1 MPPKKSSRAIIYKI
15 PLIFLKN
22 ARKHFH
28 QIKFL
33 KNETMLREVFQSE
46 VRLLQCKMSMIQ
58 EA

>member
-15 PLIFLKN
+15 PLIFLKI

-33 KNETMLREVFQSE
+33 KNEAKLRVFQSE

-58 EA
+58 EE